1 MRMPE
6 AMKHQIDPDIPADEA
21 PAVASPHARKGFF
34 STAYSSAALLPDPA
48 SASPGAS
55 DHADDHIADRAKA
68 GSEVDSEPKDP
79 DLPWLRINWEIKAL
93 VPIACVLL
101 GGMLLFLL
109 ATLSWHDPERHM
121 VLLVAGAGAVAICG
135 ALLVVLTYTVQRPMV
150 ELQQK
155 IAQLGGGDLNVGVS
169 FAHRNDEIGDLG
181 RNFNQMVVQLRES
194 RIEIERLHRTQMSR
208 AEHLATLGE
217 LATGLAH
224 EIRNPLAG
232 IAGVIEIIG
241 RDLPTT
247 SPARSVVKDVRQEI
261 ARINHIVT
269 DLLQTARP
277 HPPTVRKSDL
287 NTTVEHAVMLGRQQ
301 ALAKSVE
308 ITLLKDPTLPEVEH
322 DSDQIHQVLLNL
334 LLNALQAIDLQAGD
348 LHASGH
354 SGQITVTV
362 KSQGATAV
370 VEVTDN
376 GRGIAPDHLP
386 NIFRP
391 FYTTKGDGTGLGLS
405 LARRIVEDHQGRIDV
420 SSAVGKGTTF
430 AVILPLQRAAAQ
442 NAAS

>member
-1 MRMPE
+1 MPE
-6 AMKHQIDPDIPADEA
+6 IAKQPMTNPVPHPELPEPTPVPAQRKTFYSTGWSEA
-21 PAVASPHARKGFF
+21 DDN
-34 STAYSSAALLPDPA
+34 TPA
-48 SASPGAS
+48 STLPTPAGAGQ
-55 DHADDHIADRAKA
+55 I
-68 GSEVDSEPKDP
+68 GDP
-79 DLPWLRINWEIKAL
+79 ELPWFRINWEIKAL

-109 ATLSWHDPERHM
+109 ATISWRDPERHL

-155 IAQLGGGDLNVGVS
+155 IAQLGAGNLGVSVS

-181 RNFNQMVVQLRES
+181 RNFNHMVEQLRQN

-208 AEHLATLGE
+208 AEHMATLGE
-217 LATGLAH
+217 MATGLAH

-232 IAGVIEIIG
+232 IAGVIEIIS
-241 RDLPTT
+241 RDLPST
-247 SPARSVVKDVRQEI
+247 SPARAVVKDVRQEI
-261 ARINHIVT
+261 ARINRIVS

-277 HPPTVRKSDL
+277 HPPKVRKSDL

-301 ALAKSVE
+301 ALSKSTE
-308 ITLLKDPTLPEVEH
+308 ITLRKDPSLPEIEH

-334 LLNALQAIDLQAGD
+334 LLNSLQAIDVDGKIA
-348 LHASGH
+348 
-354 SGQITVTV
+354 VTV
-362 KSQGATAV
+362 ELQGKNAV
-370 VEVTDN
+370 IEVVDD
-376 GRGIAPDHLP
+376 GRGIPPDHIS

-420 SSAVGKGTTF
+420 TSTVGKGTTF
-430 AVILPLQRAAAQ
+430 AVVLPLQRSS
-442 NAAS
+442 ASALVS

>member
-1 MRMPE
+1 MTP
-6 AMKHQIDPDIPADEA
+6 QLNPDIPAEA
-21 PAVASPHARKGFF
+21 VPAVGTPRSRTGFF
-34 STAYSSAALLPDPA
+34 STAYSSAAALADPISTA
-48 SASPGAS
+48 
-55 DHADDHIADRAKA
+55 ADDAAKA
-68 GSEVDSEPKDP
+68 AAAPEDSES
-79 DLPWLRINWEIKAL
+79 PWTNITWEIKAL

-109 ATLSWHDPERHM
+109 ATLSWRDPERHL

-155 IAQLGGGDLNVGVS
+155 IAQLGGGDLNVAVS
-169 FAHRNDEIGDLG
+169 FSHRNDEIGDLG
-181 RNFNQMVVQLRES
+181 RNFNQMVVQMRES
-194 RIEIERLHRTQMSR
+194 RAEIERLHRTQMSR

-217 LATGLAH
+217 MATGLAH

-247 SPARSVVKDVRQEI
+247 SPARAVVKDVRQEI

-301 ALAKSVE
+301 AMTKSIE
-308 ITLLKDPTLPEVEH
+308 IELHKDSSLPEVEH
-322 DSDQIHQVLLNL
+322 DGDQIHQVLLNL
-334 LLNALQAIDLQAGD
+334 LLNALQAIDLPT
-348 LHASGH
+348 SGKN
-354 SGQITVTV
+354 GKITVTV
-362 KSQGATAV
+362 KARGSTAV
-370 VEVTDN
+370 VEVSDN

-420 SSAVGKGTTF
+420 SSALGNGTTF
-430 AVILPLQRAAAQ
+430 AVVLPLQRAEAP
-442 NAAS
+442 ASGS

>member
-1 MRMPE
+1 MPKVME
-6 AMKHQIDPDIPADEA
+6 LTNREIQPGNRDTAARIFQLESGTAEDSNRVDGTSLSAGMAEVGA
-21 PAVASPHARKGFF
+21 P
-34 STAYSSAALLPDPA
+34 TEENL
-48 SASPGAS
+48 
-55 DHADDHIADRAKA
+55 
-68 GSEVDSEPKDP
+68 E
-79 DLPWLRINWEIKAL
+79 LPWFGINWEIKAL
-93 VPIACVLL
+93 LPIATVLL
-101 GGMLLFLL
+101 GGMILFLL
-109 ATLSWHDPERHM
+109 ATLSWRDPERHI

-155 IAQLGGGDLNVGVS
+155 ISQVGTGDLKAAVS

-181 RNFNQMVVQLRES
+181 RNFNHMVEQLRES
-194 RIEIERLHRTQMSR
+194 REEIERLHRTQMSR

-232 IAGVIEIIG
+232 IAGVIEIVS
-241 RDLPTT
+241 RDLPAS

-261 ARINHIVT
+261 SRINQIVT

-277 HPPTVRKSDL
+277 HPPKVSKSDL

-301 ALAKSVE
+301 ALTTAIE
-308 ITLLKDPTLPEVEH
+308 INLRKDPSLPEIEH

-334 LLNALQAIDLQAGD
+334 LLNALQAIDHNGKVSVAVR
-348 LHASGH
+348 GH
-354 SGQITVTV
+354 GN
-362 KSQGATAV
+362 TAL

-376 GRGIAPDHLP
+376 GRGIPPEQLP
-386 NIFRP
+386 HIFRP
-391 FYTTKGDGTGLGLS
+391 FFTTKGEGTGLGLS

-420 SSAVGKGTTF
+420 ASVVGKGTTF
-430 AVILPLQRAAAQ
+430 TVILPLARSPMRAMI
-442 NAAS
+442 S